1 MENSATDLQITLAH
15 FCSTLRRS
23 TSPLTDDDV
32 LEQLPELR
40 KSLHRLLQS
49 LPPDSEQDTPG
60 VAGVKMP
67 TIDVQA
73 TASDQD
79 AGILAMLE
87 EPATDYTLGSIS
99 KWIHE
104 NCITP
109 TKDKEIFDVRKRV
122 LQDLDSIEIK
132 HVDYASDEW
141 DEASDSDS
149 DSGSDSDGSNDT
161 VTSLRSTSNTPV
173 LGILG
178 EDEQR
183 SNSITFD
190 DFNKKWPSFDESG
203 IVSLGEY
210 IEFLKEKAFEDWKQ
224 DRSGRGRKDY
234 LDCIAKENLTDG
246 EDLAVVTHLV
256 VEELDDED
264 NVVAD
269 YMAEPEWE
277 IARIPRRRQAGL
289 KAGLLKHF
297 GLTDGKALDDSLRR
311 VRPSLRKAE
320 KARKRRIEKTRRK

>member
-1 MENSATDLQITLAH
+1 
-15 FCSTLRRS
+15 
-23 TSPLTDDDV
+23 
-32 LEQLPELR
+32 
-40 KSLHRLLQS
+40 
-49 LPPDSEQDTPG
+49 
-60 VAGVKMP
+60 MP
-67 TIDVQA
+67 TINVQA

-79 AGILAMLE
+79 AGILATLE

-109 TKDKEIFDVRKRV
+109 TKDKEIFYVRERV

-141 DEASDSDS
+141 DEASDLDSDS
-149 DSGSDSDGSNDT
+149 DSDSDGSNDT
-161 VTSLRSTSNTPV
+161 VTSLRSASNTPRSG
-173 LGILG
+173 LLG

-190 DFNKKWPSFDESG
+190 DFNKKWASFDESG
-203 IVSLGEY
+203 IASLDGY

-224 DRSGRGRKDY
+224 DHSGRGRKEY
-234 LDCIAKENLTDG
+234 LECIAKQNLTGG
-246 EDLAVVTHLV
+246 EDLAVVTHPVV

-289 KAGLLKHF
+289 KAGLRKHF

-311 VRPSLRKAE
+311 MRPSLRKAE